1 MTFPRLGPVSVTG
14 LTFQA
19 LRELIQERVSQQM
32 IGVNASVTM
41 GELRSIRIFVLGD
54 AQRPGSYTVSSLS
67 TITNALFAS
76 GGVKPIGSLRT
87 IQLKRNGETVTTL
100 DLYDLLLRGD
110 TRADARLQPGDVIFI
125 PPVGTQVGIDGE
137 VRRPGIYE
145 LRGETTATELV
156 QLGGGLSATA
166 FPQGASLARIN
177 EFQERTVEDVNLKAA
192 EGRAHRLRPGDLL
205 NVPSVLERVDNAVTL
220 SGHVYRPLKV
230 QYRPGMRISDLL
242 PSLDALRPL
251 ADANYVLI
259 RREQAPDRKIV
270 ALSAD
275 LARALEARGS
285 DADVLLQPRDR
296 VTVFSLVRLAQPGP
310 TDQSVPVSGAR
321 HSRFLPMEWR
331 RGTD

>member
-1 MTFPRLGPVSVTG
+1 
-14 LTFQA
+14 
-19 LRELIQERVSQQM
+19 
-32 IGVNASVTM
+32 
-41 GELRSIRIFVLGD
+41 
-54 AQRPGSYTVSSLS
+54 
-67 TITNALFAS
+67 
-76 GGVKPIGSLRT
+76 
-87 IQLKRNGETVTTL
+87 
-100 DLYDLLLRGD
+100 
-110 TRADARLQPGDVIFI
+110 VIFI

-145 LRGETTATELV
+145 LRGETTAAELV

-259 RREQAPDRKIV
+259 RREQAPERKIV

-275 LARALEARGS
+275 LARALER
-285 DADVLLQPRDR
+285 
-296 VTVFSLVRLAQPGP
+296 
-310 TDQSVPVSGAR
+310 GAR
-321 HSRFLPMEWR
+321 KPMCCCSRATGSRCSASSRWATRSWR
-331 RGTD
+331 RKIAPTRTRLSGH